1 MIAAV
6 VAQVMQAV
14 LPHLR
19 PPPVDNRVV
28 DEIKQYEKLISMGAT
43 HFSGSTD
50 PSVADTWLRR
60 LEKVFN
66 VMRCSDEKKLDF
78 AVYLLKEDVENWW
91 NTVKQRFPNPSTL
104 TWNDFQKEILT
115 QYYPQT
121 YRKEKRNEFIYLK

>member
-1 MIAAV
+1 MIATV

-19 PPPVDNRVV
+19 PPPADNRGV

-43 HFSGSTD
+43 HFLGSAD
-50 PSVADTWLRR
+50 PSVADIWLRR

-78 AVYLLKEDVENWW
+78 AVYLLKEDAEN
-91 NTVKQRFPNPSTL
+91 
-104 TWNDFQKEILT
+104 
-115 QYYPQT
+115 
-121 YRKEKRNEFIYLK
+121 